1 MACGGVII
9 TRVINGGSVDNMQ
22 MEDKAFREQVAL
34 TRHHYGKNS
43 GYKIVEPTGFFLPL
57 WKVYIGRKKIKL
69 QKYNKRNVWKTRIP
83 PRQQG
88 RSPLSPVTA
97 EEIWLRNNPRV

>member
-9 TRVINGGSVDNMQ
+9 TRVINGGSVDDVQ

-34 TRHHYGKNS
+34 TRHYYGKNS

-57 WKVYIGRKKIKL
+57 
-69 QKYNKRNVWKTRIP
+69 
-83 PRQQG
+83 
-88 RSPLSPVTA
+88 
-97 EEIWLRNNPRV
+97 